1 MREPLGAEDRRL
13 LNDSSAIIGIDEVG
27 RGALAGPVVVCGV
40 RFTEIPHHDG
50 IRDSKK
56 ISESRRNLAS
66 EWVRQHCDAWVIVE
80 VWPEVIDT
88 VNILEATRRAMRTA
102 VRSLKRGNDAVVV
115 DAVRLGPGFESI
127 LSPIKADEH
136 YFCVA
141 AASNVAKVYRD
152 ALMVELAKSYPWWE
166 WERNKGY
173 GTPGHLAGVAG
184 HGRSC
189 LHRRSFR
196 CSPVL
201 P

>member
-1 MREPLGAEDRRL
+1 MGEPLGAEDRRFL
-13 LNDSSAIIGIDEVG
+13 RTSSAIIGIDEVG

-40 RFTEIPHHDG
+40 RFSEIPCHEG

-56 ISESRRNLAS
+56 LSEKRRNEAS
-66 EWVRQHCDAWVIVE
+66 EWVRQNADDWVVVE
-80 VWPEVIDT
+80 IWPEVIDRI
-88 VNILEATRRAMRTA
+88 NILEATRRAMRTA
-102 VRSLKRGNDAVVV
+102 VRTLWRPGDTAVV
-115 DAVRLGPGFESI
+115 DAVELGEGFEMV
-127 LSPIKADEH
+127 LSPIKADET

-141 AASNVAKVYRD
+141 AASNVAKVHRD
-152 ALMVELAKSYPWWE
+152 AVMVGLASEYPLWAWE
-166 WERNKGY
+166 KNKGY
-173 GTPGHLAGVAG
+173 GTRNHIDGIQK